1 MALWG
6 NKDQIG
12 YSKGTIAINLGTGV
26 ITGSGTTFA
35 TSGFEL
41 NNGDVITVGAGAT
54 YGEAVILS
62 VTNDTTA
69 AVAST
74 AFLIA
79 DSTDSI
85 PAGTSFE
92 INQKPSYAI
101 GDGAYS
107 APVDRTSGIST
118 SSLKREVFGVDTT
131 EQSVANAASGDARKY
146 APPHAGWVGV
156 TTYYDQHGNFRVKT
170 EVLVAGSSITND
182 ATDDAQYP
190 DS

>member
-12 YSKGTIAINLGTGV
+12 YSKGTIAVNLGTGV

-54 YGEAVILS
+54 YGSAVVLS
-62 VTNDTTA
+62 VASNTSVT
-69 AVAST
+69 VAST
-74 AFLIA
+74 DFLIA
-79 DSTDSI
+79 DSTASI
-85 PAGTSFE
+85 PAGTSYE
-92 INQKPSYAI
+92 ISQKP
-101 GDGAYS
+101 GYS
-107 APVDRTSGIST
+107 ISDTNYKAPVASGDVN
-118 SSLKREVFGVDTT
+118 REVFGVDTT

-146 APPHAGWVGV
+146 APAHAGWVGV
-156 TTYYDQHGNFRVKT
+156 TTYTDQHGNFRVKS
-170 EVLVAGSSITND
+170 EVLVASSSITND
-182 ATDDAQYP
+182 ATDDAQFP